1 MKGGDEAGSRQLRD
15 MITSVWEMR
24 PSSGSMKRLPE
35 GELDGSPFFISKG
48 LVIAQTKELL
58 LAAEM

>member
-1 MKGGDEAGSRQLRD
+1 
-15 MITSVWEMR
+15 MITSVWELR
-24 PSSGSMKRLPE
+24 PSSGSMKRLAE

-48 LVIAQTKELL
+48 LVIAQIKELL